1 MIFCWMKSKLLSAMN
16 KYCLKFLSP
25 FLLLLLFNPMGAQE
39 LYWDKVS
46 IPQLLKEMTI
56 EEKAGQMTQI
66 NLDVICE
73 GEIYKLVEPHHIQQS
88 KLDDAIAKWNVGS
101 VLNCGG
107 HAYPVKQWHE
117 IIQGIE
123 TTTQSKSRL
132 KIPVLY
138 GIDAIHGANYVMGS
152 TLFPQQLAQAATFNP
167 ALVSKIAEATAIET
181 RAAGIPWNF
190 SPVLDV
196 GRNPNWSRFFE
207 TYGEDP
213 YLCSVMGRGAIRGY
227 QGASNNQVD
236 GQHVAACMKHF
247 LGYSGAR
254 TGKDRTPAYLSDI
267 QLREIYMPSFQAA
280 IDEGAMTV
288 MINSGEINGI
298 PVHANPKIL
307 VELLRNEMHFNGMA
321 VTDWED
327 VIKLVKVHHVA
338 ADLKEAVYQA
348 VMAGIDMC
356 MVPNDYDF
364 TRLLIELVREG
375 RISEKRLDESV
386 ARILQ
391 LKMKIANITDATSVD
406 LEDKVGCAFHIDLA
420 KDVVEESVTLLQ
432 NKNGVLPLK
441 RQSKVM
447 VTGPAAH
454 SLILMN
460 GAWSRTWQGVDT
472 TWEDQSK
479 MTIIEGMRSIGGEQV
494 KYKKGCELNAYK
506 KDKRWLKSLRKMD
519 VIVACVG
526 ELPSTEKPGDID
538 DLSLERAQI
547 KFVQDLIKTGRP
559 VVLLMLENRP
569 RLIEPIADQCAA
581 VVMAYQPGDNAGD
594 VIARILYGDINPS
607 GKLPFTYPKFNQSL
621 LTYDH
626 KHSEALDTKF
636 GENAYQPQW
645 PFGHGLSYSALKY
658 QNLQVSKSMDKSNQP
673 IWLVRVEVENT
684 SDRDARETVMLYLHD
699 QVASVT
705 PSVKRLKRFEKKMIK
720 AKSKEVYEFV
730 LTKEDFGFIGRS
742 AKPEWESGLW
752 DVYIENLKAQ
762 IDYQP

>member
-1 MIFCWMKSKLLSAMN
+1 MN
-16 KYCLKFLSP
+16 K
-25 FLLLLLFNPMGAQE
+25 NRMGALILGLVFFLHVTQAQTPPNWNKE
-39 LYWDKVS
+39 G
-46 IPQLLKEMTI
+46 IPNLLKEMTI
-56 EEKAGQMTQI
+56 EEKVGQMTQI

-73 GEIYKLVEPHHIQQS
+73 GEIYKLVEPHHLQQS
-88 KLDDAIAKWNVGS
+88 KLDEAIAQWHVGS

-107 HAYPVKQWHE
+107 HAYPVDQWHQ
-117 IIQGIE
+117 IIRGIE
-123 TTTQSKSRL
+123 QTVEAKSRM

-167 ALVSKIAEATAIET
+167 ALIQQVAEITAIET
-181 RAAGIPWNF
+181 RAVGIPWNF

-196 GRNPNWSRFFE
+196 GRNPAWSRFFE

-213 YLCSVMGRGAIRGY
+213 YLCSVMGQGAIQGY
-227 QGASNNQVD
+227 QGGNATQLDN
-236 GQHVAACMKHF
+236 QHVAACMKHF

-280 IDEGAMTV
+280 IDAGAMTV

-307 VELLRNEMHFNGMA
+307 VELLRNEMHFTGMA

-338 ADLKEAVYQA
+338 VDLKEAVYQA

-364 TRLLIELVREG
+364 TRLLIELVKEG
-375 RISEKRLDESV
+375 RISEQRLDQSV
-386 ARILQ
+386 ARILE
-391 LKMKIANITDATSVD
+391 LKMNVAKIGDATAVG
-406 LEDKVGCAFHIDLA
+406 LKDKIGCDAHIKVA
-420 KDVVEESVTLLQ
+420 QQVVAESITLLQ
-432 NKNGVLPLK
+432 NKNNILPLK
-441 RQSKVM
+441 KESKIM

-479 MTIIEGMRSIGGEQV
+479 MTVVEGLRSLGGRNV
-494 KYKKGCELNAYK
+494 SYRRGCELSSYK
-506 KDKRWLKSLRKMD
+506 KDEKWLKSLKKND
-519 VIVACVG
+519 VIIACVG

-538 DLSLERAQI
+538 DLSLEKAQI
-547 KFVQDLIKTGRP
+547 KFVNDLIKTGKP
-559 VVLLMLENRP
+559 VILVLLENRP
-569 RLIEPIADQCAA
+569 RLIEPIAEQCAA
-581 VVMAYQPGDNAGD
+581 IIMAYQPGDNAGE
-594 VIARILYGDINPS
+594 VLAKILYGEINPS

-626 KHSEALDTKF
+626 KHSEALDQKF

-645 PFGHGLSYSALKY
+645 PFGHGMSYSQLEYKNLKISKAR
-658 QNLQVSKSMDKSNQP
+658 NASAKPTWIVS
-673 IWLVRVEVENT
+673 VEVENK
-684 SDRDARETVMLYLHD
+684 SNRPAQETVLLYLHD

-705 PSVKRLKRFEKKMIK
+705 PSVKKLKRFDKKNIP
-720 AKSKEVYEFV
+720 ANGIALYEFV
-730 LTKEDFGFIGRS
+730 IGTEDLSFIGRS
-742 AKPEWESGLW
+742 AKPEIEGGIW
-752 DVYIENLKAQ
+752 DVYVGDLKGQIEF
-762 IDYQP
+762 QP

>member
-1 MIFCWMKSKLLSAMN
+1 MRSN
-16 KYCLKFLSP
+16 RKYR
-25 FLLLLLFNPMGAQE
+25 LLLALMGWVGLVNAQSN
-39 LYWDKVS
+39 LVWKKDDVS
-46 IPQLLKEMTI
+46 QWLKEMTI

-73 GEIYKLVEPHHIQQS
+73 GEIYKLVEPHHIQQN

-117 IIQGIE
+117 IIQSIE
-123 TTTQSKSRL
+123 TTTKSKGRL

-167 ALVSKIAEATAIET
+167 QLVGKVAEITAVET

-213 YLCSVMGRGAIRGY
+213 YLCSVMGAGTIKGY
-227 QGASNNQVD
+227 QGADANMVD
-236 GQHVAACMKHF
+236 GRHVAACMKHF

-280 IDEGAMTV
+280 IDAGALTV

-338 ADLKEAVYQA
+338 VDLKEAVYQA

-364 TRLLIELVREG
+364 TRYLIELVKEG
-375 RISEKRLDESV
+375 RIPESRLDESV
-386 ARILQ
+386 TRILL
-391 LKMKIANITDATSVD
+391 LKMKLMNIENATSVD
-406 LEDKVGCAFHIDLA
+406 LKDKVGCSEHIAIA
-420 KDVVEESVTLLQ
+420 KQVVAESVTLLQ
-432 NKNGVLPLK
+432 NKNATLPLK
-441 RQSKVM
+441 KESKIM

-460 GAWSRTWQGVDT
+460 GAWSRTWQGVDS
-472 TWEDQSK
+472 TWEDASK
-479 MTIIEGMRSIGGEQV
+479 MTIVEGMRTIGGAQV
-494 KYKKGCELNAYK
+494 KYHKGCELTSYK
-506 KDKRWLKSLRKMD
+506 KNEKWLKSLKKMD

-538 DLSLERAQI
+538 DLSLEKAQI
-547 KFVQDLIKTGRP
+547 KFVNDLIKTGKP
-559 VVLLMLENRP
+559 VVLVLMENRP

-581 VVMAYQPGDNAGD
+581 IVMAYQPGDNAGD
-594 VIARILYGDINPS
+594 VLAKILYGEINPS
-607 GKLPFTYPKFNQSL
+607 GKLPFTYPRFNQSL

-626 KHSEALDTKF
+626 KHSEDLDIKF

-645 PFGHGLSYSALKY
+645 PFGHGISYSNLNY
-658 QNLQVSKSMDKSNQP
+658 QNLKITKARNNSAQPTWVVS
-673 IWLVRVEVENT
+673 VEVENK
-684 SDRDARETVMLYLHD
+684 SDLDAQETVLLYLHD

-705 PSVKRLKRFEKKMIK
+705 PSVKKLKRFEKKKIAAHK
-720 AKSKEVYEFV
+720 ITVYEFV
-730 LTKEDFGFIGRS
+730 LGKEDLMFIGRS
-742 AKPEWESGLW
+742 AKPELEGGVW
-752 DVYIENLKAQ
+752 DVYVGDLKGQIE
-762 IDYQP
+762 YQP

>member
-1 MIFCWMKSKLLSAMN
+1 MN
-16 KYCLKFLSP
+16 KGRRSLFFCIVVLISFNGWAQLSKDG
-25 FLLLLLFNPMGAQE
+25 N
-39 LYWDKVS
+39 VS
-46 IPQLLKEMTI
+46 NIAQLLKDMTI
-56 EEKAGQMTQI
+56 EEKVGQMTQI

-88 KLDDAIAKWNVGS
+88 KLDEAIVKWHVGS

-107 HAYPVKQWHE
+107 HAYPVDQWHQ
-117 IIQGIE
+117 IIRSIE
-123 TTTQSKSRL
+123 RTVQEKSRT

-152 TLFPQQLAQAATFNP
+152 TLFPQQLAQAATFHP
-167 ALVSKIAEATAIET
+167 ALIQQVAGITALET
-181 RAAGIPWNF
+181 RAVGIPWNF

-196 GRNPNWSRFFE
+196 GRNPAWSRFFE

-213 YLCSVMGRGAIRGY
+213 YVCSVMGRGAIEGY
-227 QGASNNQVD
+227 QGENATKID
-236 GQHVAACMKHF
+236 DQHVAACMKHF

-280 IDEGAMTV
+280 IDAGAMTV

-307 VELLRNEMHFNGMA
+307 VDLLRNEMHFNGMA

-338 ADLKEAVYQA
+338 VDLKEAVYQA

-364 TRLLIELVREG
+364 TRLLIELVKEG
-375 RISEKRLDESV
+375 RITEQRLDQSV

-391 LKMKIANITDATSVD
+391 LKMSVSKISDATAVG
-406 LEDKVGCAFHIDLA
+406 LNDKIGCEEHIKVA
-420 KDVVEESVTLLQ
+420 QQVVAESVTLLQ
-432 NKNGVLPLK
+432 NKDNILPLK
-441 RQSKVM
+441 KEAKIM

-472 TWEDQSK
+472 TWEDHSK
-479 MTIIEGMRSIGGEQV
+479 MTIVEGLRSIGGKNV
-494 KYKKGCELNAYK
+494 AYRKGCELNSYK
-506 KDKRWLKSLRKMD
+506 KDEKWLKSLQKMD
-519 VIVACVG
+519 VIIACVG

-547 KFVQDLIKTGRP
+547 KFVNDLIKTGKP
-559 VVLLMLENRP
+559 VVLVLLENRP

-581 VVMAYQPGDNAGD
+581 IIMAYQPGDNAGE
-594 VIARILYGDINPS
+594 VLAKILYGEINPS
-607 GKLPFTYPKFNQSL
+607 GKLPFTYPRFNQSL

-626 KHSEALDTKF
+626 KHSEALDQKF

-645 PFGHGLSYSALKY
+645 PFGFGLSYSQLVYKNLK
-658 QNLQVSKSMDKSNQP
+658 VSRSSNATEQP
-673 IWLVRVEVENT
+673 TWTVSVEVENK
-684 SDRDARETVMLYLHD
+684 SDRPALETVILYLHD

-705 PSVKRLKRFEKKMIK
+705 PSVRKVKRFEKKMVP
-720 AKSKEVYEFV
+720 AKGVVVYEFV
-730 LTKEDFGFIGRS
+730 LGTDDLSFIGRS
-742 AKPEWESGLW
+742 VKPEIEGGVW
-752 DVYIENLKAQ
+752 DVYVGDLKAQ
-762 IDYQP
+762 IEYQP

>member
-1 MIFCWMKSKLLSAMN
+1 MSRSI
-16 KYCLKFLSP
+16 FLSQWV
-25 FLLLLLFNPMGAQE
+25 LLMCLFAGQTAAQTSLSWNKE
-39 LYWDKVS
+39 S
-46 IPQLLKEMTI
+46 IPQWIAQMTI

-73 GEIYKLVEPHHIQQS
+73 GEIYKLKEPHHIQQS
-88 KLDDAIAKWNVGS
+88 KLDDAIEKWKVGS

-107 HAYPVKQWHE
+107 HAYPLSQWHE
-117 IIQGIE
+117 IIRSIE
-123 TTTQSKSRL
+123 LTTESKSRL
-132 KIPVLY
+132 KVPVLY

-167 ALVSKIAEATAIET
+167 ELVRRVAEVTAVET
-181 RAAGIPWNF
+181 RAVGIPWNF

-213 YLCSVMGRGAIRGY
+213 FLCSVMGAGAIRGY
-227 QGASNNQVD
+227 QGGDANRIDNR
-236 GQHVAACMKHF
+236 HVAACMKHF

-280 IDEGAMTV
+280 IDAGALTV

-338 ADLKEAVYQA
+338 VDLKEAVYQA

-364 TRLLIELVREG
+364 TKYLIELVKEG

-386 ARILQ
+386 ARILA
-391 LKMKIANITDATSVD
+391 LKMSLVNIDHATDVD
-406 LEDKVGCAFHIDLA
+406 LKDKVGCSEHIAIA
-420 KDVVEESVTLLQ
+420 KQVVAESVTLLQ
-432 NKNGVLPLK
+432 NKNATLPLK
-441 RQSKVM
+441 KESKIM
-447 VTGPAAH
+447 ITGPAAH

-460 GAWSRTWQGVDT
+460 GAWSRTWQGVDS
-472 TWEDQSK
+472 TWEDANK
-479 MTIIEGMRSIGGEQV
+479 MTIVEGMRAVGGAQV
-494 KYKKGCELNAYK
+494 KYKKACELNSYK
-506 KDKRWLKSLRKMD
+506 KDEKWLKSLKKMD

-538 DLSLERAQI
+538 DLSLEKAQI
-547 KFVQDLIKTGRP
+547 KFVHDLIKTGKP
-559 VVLLMLENRP
+559 VVLVLLENRP

-581 VVMAYQPGDNAGD
+581 VLMAYQPGDNAGD
-594 VIARILYGDINPS
+594 VLAKMLFGEINPS
-607 GKLPFTYPKFNQSL
+607 GKLPFTYPRFNQSL
-621 LTYDH
+621 LNYDH
-626 KHSEALDTKF
+626 KHSEALDQKF

-658 QNLQVSKSMDKSNQP
+658 KNLNISKARNQSSQPTWVVS
-673 IWLVRVEVENT
+673 VEVENI
-684 SDRDARETVMLYLHD
+684 SDRDAQESVLLYLHD

-705 PSVKRLKRFEKKMIK
+705 PSVKKLKRFDKKKI
-720 AKSKEVYEFV
+720 AAHSTTVFEFV
-730 LTKEDFGFIGRS
+730 LNKEDLMFIGRS
-742 AKPEWESGLW
+742 AKPELEGGIWE
-752 DVYIENLKAQ
+752 VYVGDLKGE
-762 IDYQP
+762 IVYQP